1 MAYTAPTEEEV
12 LEIILAGV
20 NTWLPELDTV
30 KGTKEWQIFKT
41 IAHAITSSMGNAEQL
56 NRDINPL
63 YAIGDA
69 LSNLA
74 SLWGLSRTEATIS
87 EDGVITV
94 GVSGSG
100 TWLITQNFTSPDGL
114 TYVATSGGTWTA
126 SDSSVLIPFESVSTG
141 AATNKAVGAVLT
153 VTSPPG
159 GMASSGT
166 ISTAFTTAG
175 LDEETDGELK
185 ARLVNLFAGVANS
198 GNRGDYVRW
207 MEEVSGVAAGFV
219 YGELRNSL
227 SLDGV
232 PFGPATVPGSRWVTA
247 SVVTAV
253 ENYIN
258 GTASTDGTRAVGQD
272 FDGVL
277 PTAQNQAVDVTITSD
292 ENYGRDWGDASSDT
306 IANASIDSIL
316 ADGTAIIVS
325 VDPAAAPRSITIG
338 DRVAINI
345 RTASS
350 ASHYHLEVRTVTNIT
365 KPAANWYLWLDSALS
380 STTYTGDVYPAGPT
394 TEGTVTAIEAAFDAL
409 GPADDSTSSRWPLV
423 SSEHPTDLNLAE
435 TNRRIMDVEV
445 DGVRRHQNTSWTTPA
460 AIDVTAT
467 ASTITGGVLV
477 ANTIRLTTC
486 RIRYTNLNN

>member
-1 MAYTAPTEEEV
+1 MPFTAPTEEEV

-56 NRDINPL
+56 NRDVNPL
-63 YAIGDA
+63 YATGDA

-74 SLWGLSRTEATIS
+74 SLWGLNRTEATIS

-94 GVSGSG
+94 GVSGTG
-100 TWLITQNFTSPDGL
+100 AWLITQNFTSPDGL
-114 TYVATSGGTWTA
+114 TFVATTGGTWTA
-126 SDSSVLIPFESVSTG
+126 SDSTVLIPLESVSTG
-141 AATNKAVGAVLT
+141 AATNKAVGAALT
-153 VTSPPG
+153 VTSPPA
-159 GMASSGT
+159 GMAATGV
-166 ISTAFTTAG
+166 ISTGFTTAG
-175 LDEETDGELK
+175 LDEETDGELR
-185 ARLVNLFAGVANS
+185 ARLSNLFQGVANS

-207 MEEVSGVAAGFV
+207 MEEVSGVAEGFV

-232 PFGPATVPGSRWVTA
+232 PFGPASVPGSRWVTA
-247 SVVTAV
+247 AVVTAV

-292 ENYGRDWGDASSDT
+292 TNYGRDWGDVLTTT
-306 IANASIDSIL
+306 IPNASIDSVL
-316 ADGTAIIVS
+316 ADGTAVIVS
-325 VDPAAAPRSITIG
+325 IDPEAAPRNIAIG
-338 DRVAINI
+338 DRVALNV

-350 ASHYHLEVRTVTNIT
+350 ATHYHLEVRTVTNIT
-365 KPAANWYLWLDSALS
+365 KPAANWYLWLDTPLS
-380 STTYTGDVYPAGPT
+380 STTYAGDLYPAGPT
-394 TEGTVTAIEAAFDAL
+394 TEATVTAIEAAFDAL

-423 SSEHPTDLNLAE
+423 SSEYPCDLNLAE

-445 DGVRRHQNTSWTTPA
+445 EGVRRHQNTTWTLPLGVDVVATP
-460 AIDVTAT
+460 
-467 ASTITGGVLV
+467 STITGGVLV

-486 RIRYTNLNN
+486 RIQYTNLNN